1 MYGGRLCLLSL
12 DEFELSI
19 GKKIKGIGRSKSTE
33 VYAV

>member
-1 MYGGRLCLLSL
+1 MFIEL

>member
-1 MYGGRLCLLSL
+1 MFIEL
-12 DEFELSI
+12 DKFELSI